1 MTVIMSIGGYVV
13 QDMLLY
19 LLAMDAHGLG
29 PARLAVAWRQDD
41 RRLPVPAFVESCLD
55 AVADASGE
63 ARAVEGA

>member
-1 MTVIMSIGGYVV
+1 
-13 QDMLLY
+13 MLLY

-55 AVADASGE
+55 AVADASGD
-63 ARAVEGA
+63 ARAVEGE